1 MVYITALSICFH
13 VVRASSAG
21 LHSREVTSAFKRRWK
36 ARRAWE
42 GLGRGRKRRG
52 GVSGES
58 VGTCFV
64 VRVRVGATW
73 VSWRYE
79 YAKEVV
85 EKRMISPVAIVS
97 YFILSFYI

>member
-1 MVYITALSICFH
+1 MRSKEGGKH
-13 VVRASSAG
+13 
-21 LHSREVTSAFKRRWK
+21 
-36 ARRAWE
+36 E
-42 GLGRGRKRRG
+42 GLGRGWGGDGKGG

-85 EKRMISPVAIVS
+85 EKRMIGPVAIVS